1 MQIGKLSVLFYRY
14 FYNKVDAFKYD
25 NALKLLQKV
34 EQFKQLDCSNEW
46 LIEFTKKYYEM
57 KEWVENTYNHV
68 QKYEKS
74 IEGMG
79 LSLIKRRKLYFE
91 QMELAEIYRNCT
103 KFENR
108 FFDTYGLSLINVK
121 DIIVDEEKKNNNKN
135 KSSSN

>member
-57 KEWVENTYNHV
+57 KVGWKIH
-68 QKYEKS
+68 
-74 IEGMG
+74 
-79 LSLIKRRKLYFE
+79 
-91 QMELAEIYRNCT
+91 
-103 KFENR
+103 
-108 FFDTYGLSLINVK
+108 
-121 DIIVDEEKKNNNKN
+121 IIMYKNMKN
-135 KSSSN
+135 Q